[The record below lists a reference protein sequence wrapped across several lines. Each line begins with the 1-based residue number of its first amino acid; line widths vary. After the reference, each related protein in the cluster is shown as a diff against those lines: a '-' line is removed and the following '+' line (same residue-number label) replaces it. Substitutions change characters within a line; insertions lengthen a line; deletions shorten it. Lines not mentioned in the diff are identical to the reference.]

1 MPHTTLISCTDAQEQ
16 LNHPNTL
23 FIDCRFDLMR
33 PEHGYELYQQGHL
46 PNAIYANLD
55 RDLSSSITPNTGR
68 HPLPNIEALVK
79 IFSAWGID
87 NITQVIVYD
96 DNIGMFASRLWWLL
110 RWLGHDRVAVL
121 DGGYQAWKEAGLPLT
136 SHAPQIE
143 PSQFQIELQKG
154 WVIETNEVINKQTEG
169 FLLLDARAP
178 ERYSGAVEPIDP
190 VAGHIPLAVN
200 YPLTYNID
208 NGRFKTATELNK
220 QLTTVLQQH
229 GADKIIHYCGSGV
242 SACHNILAMEHAG
255 LHGSKLY
262 PGSWSEWILDPARS
276 VETA

>member
-143 PSQFQIELQKG
+143 PSQFQVELQKG
-154 WVIETNEVINKQTEG
+154 WVIETNEIINKQTEG

-178 ERYSGAVEPIDP
+178 ERFRGEVEPIDP

-208 NGRFKTATELNK
+208 NGRFKTATELNM
-220 QLTTVLQQH
+220 QLTIVLQQH
-229 GADKIIHYCGSGV
+229 DADKIIHYCGSGV